1 MVIRKVYMDYV
12 EFVEFS
18 SRYFKLAKQH
28 FMPYI
33 PYKPYKEIQNILKKY
48 SVVETPFMQVMV
60 ETEEAH
66 KMDTI
71 YFRID
76 EEDRWDTVDFEEGNT
91 AEDFIDTIC
100 DWATYGYS
108 WDVEFVQAADW
119 NECRSVWDGI
129 NKPVSKN
136 NIKTETET
144 EMKKQEEEIMKT
156 NFNFEFGVIK
166 SDDYRMSPYGMAVAC
181 HNTFK
186 AFDKTTGNIVDVG
199 DFTFKM
205 DGAFF
210 KMPIAVDAIKVGDML
225 MVNHDPMF
233 VIDTKD
239 GIKVVD
245 IVHGE
250 QKTVMPTTNI
260 FGFNYMTK
268 VVSMFDNMNL
278 FSGMTAPSAEQ
289 PFGNMMPFMMMSSM
303 CGDGGFGFDGDMG
316 KMMMMS
322 MMMSGQN
329 PFAAMMGQMA
339 PAAPVKPE

>member
-1 MVIRKVYMDYV
+1 MVTKRVHLDYV
-12 EFVEFS
+12 EYVEFT
-18 SRYFKLAKQH
+18 SRYFQLAKKYV
-28 FMPYI
+28 FPYI
-33 PYKPYKEIQNILKKY
+33 PYKTYKEIETVMKDKPHFANPFSAVSIDTFDNGETYEIAFYFKGSDKMETKVIKLDKSSTDY
-48 SVVETPFMQVMV
+48 VEAICEWATSGYPY
-60 ETEEAH
+60 
-66 KMDTI
+66 D
-71 YFRID
+71 
-76 EEDRWDTVDFEEGNT
+76 VDFVIPE
-91 AEDFIDTIC
+91 
-100 DWATYGYS
+100 
-108 WDVEFVQAADW
+108 DW
-119 NECRSVWDGI
+119 NECCSVWNGI
-129 NKPVSKN
+129 NHPTDEDGEVV
-136 NIKTETET
+136 KTEV
-144 EMKKQEEEIMKT
+144 KKQEEEIMKT

-322 MMMSGQN
+322 MMMGGQN